1 MSYRLKAA
9 LVAAALA
16 PVTMIVTVPAAM
28 SLTACICCCGN

>member
-16 PVTMIVTVPAAM
+16 PVTMIVT
-28 SLTACICCCGN
+28 ACTCGCGN